1 MSWSYDPTNIKRTPP
16 PPTLDYWRF
25 KIGDTI
31 ESDPILSDAEIMAIA
46 EMSDYDEAI
55 VIYDLLEGAVNAYAS
70 KTGQMWT
77 SRKLGPQSESRNAS
91 TRLDTLRRR
100 LAEHKSE
107 LAARWIIV
115 KRREVRKD
123 DYRDGLCKY

>member
-1 MSWSYDPTNIKRTPP
+1 MAWSYDPSNIKRTPP

-31 ESDPILSDAEIMAIA
+31 EDDPILSDAENMAIVA
-46 EMSDYDEAI
+46 LGDNDETI
-55 VIYDLLEGAVNAYAS
+55 VLYELLEGAVNAYSS
-70 KTGQMWT
+70 KTGKMWT

-91 TRLDTLRRR
+91 TRLDTLKKR
-100 LAEHKSE
+100 LDDLKTE

-115 KRREVRKD
+115 KRKERRSCH
-123 DYRDGLCKY
+123 GI

>member
-1 MSWSYDPTNIKRTPP
+1 MAWSYDPSNIKRTPP

-31 ESDPILSDAEIMAIA
+31 EDDPILSDAEIMAIVA
-46 EMSDYDEAI
+46 LGDNDETI
-55 VIYDLLEGAVNAYAS
+55 VLYELLEGAINVYSN
-70 KTGQMWT
+70 KTGRMWT

-91 TRLDTLRRR
+91 VRLDTLKKK
-100 LAEHKSE
+100 LDDLKTE

-115 KRREVRKD
+115 KRKERRSCH
-123 DYRDGLCKY
+123 GL

>member
-1 MSWSYDPTNIKRTPP
+1 MAWNYDPTNIKRLPP

-31 ESDPILSDAEIMAIA
+31 EEDPILSDEEIMAIA
-46 EMSDYDEAI
+46 TLENNDETI
-55 VIYDLLEGAVNAYAS
+55 VIYELLEGAINAYSS

-91 TRLDTLRRR
+91 TRLDTLRKK
-100 LAEHKSE
+100 LDDIKTEM
-107 LAARWIIV
+107 AARWIIV
-115 KRREVRKD
+115 KRRERGKG
-123 DYRDGLCKY
+123 DGFCKH